1 MPDHKVQHFLARSY
15 LRGFTA
21 GLIKGQPQIWILD
34 KQTKEIRL
42 GSPNKSAAFSYYY
55 SSQLP
60 DGSYDNSIEESF
72 SKLENDFLGVV
83 ERARANVEAS
93 NLGGFAPAP
102 TLKDRIVLC
111 RYIYLHFLRVP
122 QNMEWIRSGSS
133 RHLERMDQMGLLEF
147 GESNLQNYVMKAFTH
162 IDSKVSGKA
171 VEILSSKNVAIEYA
185 VRRRAS
191 VFTCDNPVFRY
202 NPRGAEGIVYEDT
215 NIFFPLYY
223 RAYVRLQGSG
233 NQLGIMKHHDI
244 SLIDDLNRALIRNAT
259 REIFA
264 NDSERLKAAAEA
276 EGIEAVINTPK
287 GMVFDS
293 H

>member
-1 MPDHKVQHFLARSY
+1 MSY

-111 RYIYLHFLRVP
+111 RISICTFSAYHKIWNGSGPVRPGIL
-122 QNMEWIRSGSS
+122 NEWIRWV
-133 RHLERMDQMGLLEF
+133 F
-147 GESNLQNYVMKAFTH
+147 WNL
-162 IDSKVSGKA
+162 GKA
-171 VEILSSKNVAIEYA
+171 IYK
-185 VRRRAS
+185 
-191 VFTCDNPVFRY
+191 T
-202 NPRGAEGIVYEDT
+202 T
-215 NIFFPLYY
+215 
-223 RAYVRLQGSG
+223 
-233 NQLGIMKHHDI
+233 
-244 SLIDDLNRALIRNAT
+244 
-259 REIFA
+259 
-264 NDSERLKAAAEA
+264 
-276 EGIEAVINTPK
+276 
-287 GMVFDS
+287 
-293 H
+293 